1 VEIGV
6 ILENIA
12 GLIGLLFRLGMAAI
26 LMAFKGV
33 LLVALVCVA
42 ILPFLIA
49 AKIHVRRRRQR
60 ASAAPA
66 PQEASP
72 AVPPPEAAALT
83 AALVR
88 FIPPGLIDLLEDP
101 EAWILRQLPGGK
113 GRMLVSLFAILGGFT
128 VGLGAALF
136 ALVRLWATAAP
147 DLTDEEEEELIDTR
161 TWGPATDPNRAVS
174 VRKSGW

>member
-1 VEIGV
+1 MEIGV

-60 ASAAPA
+60 ASAARRP
-66 PQEASP
+66 
-72 AVPPPEAAALT
+72 
-83 AALVR
+83 R
-88 FIPPGLIDLLEDP
+88 RKRR
-101 EAWILRQLPGGK
+101 RQFRRP
-113 GRMLVSLFAILGGFT
+113 R
-128 VGLGAALF
+128 
-136 ALVRLWATAAP
+136 R
-147 DLTDEEEEELIDTR
+147 R
-161 TWGPATDPNRAVS
+161 H
-174 VRKSGW
+174 